1 MTFVRDVD
9 EQASGV
15 DEQAIAEGLNR
26 ALGPGRESFD
36 RVSWRKLAASGWL
49 HMLTEGP
56 GDPAE
61 VLARLISP
69 MEQWGAVVAPGPILL
84 TVAWMLPVLR
94 SANAE
99 QLAQEISGGLV
110 VTATREATGVGAL
123 PTIRAVRD
131 PAGQDGGGWRLSGRA
146 RLVPWLPDA
155 DKVLVTASTA
165 DHIDI
170 LACMRTDRAGVARTT
185 GETVD
190 PGVSVGDL
198 ILDDAPAET
207 VIGAD
212 STALRTAGAMY
223 SLALDAQAVGGAAEL
238 IARTVRY
245 VTERFQFGQPVGSFQ
260 AVKHRV
266 ADMLT
271 ATEAARALLWL
282 AAERLAARPAE
293 PPWEDIDASRVCSGS
308 AFRKVAGDAIQCHGG
323 MGFTWEQGIH
333 RYYRRALIAGSL
345 LGDVDAAASRLV
357 RCGLGL
363 PEATA

>member
-9 EQASGV
+9 EQASDV
-15 DEQAIAEGLNR
+15 DEQAIADGLSR
-26 ALGPGRESFD
+26 ALAGDRESFD
-36 RVSWRKLAASGWL
+36 RDSWRKLAASGWL
-49 HMLTEGP
+49 QMLTEGP

-61 VLARLISP
+61 VLARLIAP
-69 MEQWGAVVAPGPILL
+69 MEQWGATVAPGPILL
-84 TVAWMLPVLR
+84 TVAWILPVLR
-94 SANAE
+94 SANSQ
-99 QLAQEISGGLV
+99 QLADEISSGLV
-110 VTATREATGVGAL
+110 VTATREATSVAAS
-123 PTIRAVRD
+123 PTIRAV
-131 PAGQDGGGWRLSGRA
+131 QDQGSWRLSGHA

-155 DKVLVTASTA
+155 DKVLVTASTG
-165 DHIDI
+165 DNTDI
-170 LACMRTDRAGVARTT
+170 VACVSSDGAGVAHTA

-198 ILDDAPAET
+198 ILGDAVAET

-212 STALRTAGAMY
+212 IAALRTAEAMY
-223 SLALDAQAVGGAAEL
+223 SLALDAQAVGGAADL
-238 IARTVRY
+238 TTRTVRY
-245 VTERFQFGQPVGSFQ
+245 VTERRQFGQPVGSFQ

-282 AAERLAARPAE
+282 AAERLADRPGE

-333 RYYRRALIAGSL
+333 LHYRRALIAGSL

-357 RCGLGL
+357 RYGLGL
-363 PEATA
+363 PEVMA

>member
-9 EQASGV
+9 EQASDV
-15 DEQAIAEGLNR
+15 DEEAIADGLSR
-26 ALGPGRESFD
+26 ALAPDRESFERD
-36 RVSWRKLAASGWL
+36 SWRKLAASGWL

-69 MEQWGAVVAPGPILL
+69 MEQWGAVVAPGPIPL
-84 TVAWMLPVLR
+84 TLAWILPVLR
-94 SANAE
+94 SANAG
-99 QLAQEISGGLV
+99 QLAEEISSGLV
-110 VTATREATGVGAL
+110 VTATREATGVGTL

-131 PAGQDGGGWRLSGRA
+131 HGRWRLSGRA

-155 DKVLVTASTA
+155 DKLLVTASTA
-165 DHIDI
+165 DNADI
-170 LACMRTDRAGVARTT
+170 VACLSTDGAGVARTV

-198 ILDDAPAET
+198 ILDDALAET

-212 STALRTAGAMY
+212 SAALRTAAAMY

-245 VTERFQFGQPVGSFQ
+245 VTDRRQFGQPVGSFQ

-333 RYYRRALIAGSL
+333 RHYRRALIAGSL
-345 LGDVDAAASRLV
+345 LGDVDAAAIRLV

-363 PEATA
+363 PEVTA

>member
-9 EQASGV
+9 EQATDV
-15 DEQAIAEGLNR
+15 DEEAIADGLSR
-26 ALGPGRESFD
+26 ALVPDRESFERD
-36 RVSWRKLAASGWL
+36 SWRKLAASGWL

-69 MEQWGAVVAPGPILL
+69 MEQWGAVVAPGPIPL
-84 TVAWMLPVLR
+84 TLAWILPVLR

-99 QLAQEISGGLV
+99 QLAEEISTGLV
-110 VTATREATGVGAL
+110 VTATREATSVGTL

-131 PAGQDGGGWRLSGRA
+131 HGSWRLSGRA

-155 DKVLVTASTA
+155 DMVLVTASTA
-165 DHIDI
+165 DNADI
-170 LACMRTDRAGVARTT
+170 VASVSTDGAGVARTV

-198 ILDDAPAET
+198 ILDDALAVT

-212 STALRTAGAMY
+212 SAARRTAAAMY

-238 IARTVRY
+238 R
-245 VTERFQFGQPVGSFQ
+245 QFGQPVGSFQ

-271 ATEAARALLWL
+271 STEAARALLWL

-333 RYYRRALIAGSL
+333 RHYRRALIAGSL
-345 LGDVDAAASRLV
+345 LGDVDAAAIRLV

-363 PEATA
+363 PEVTA

>member
-9 EQASGV
+9 EQAGDV
-15 DEQAIAEGLNR
+15 DEQAIADGLSR
-26 ALGPGRESFD
+26 ALAGDRESFD
-36 RVSWRKLAASGWL
+36 RDSWRKLAASGWL
-49 HMLTEGP
+49 QMLTEGP

-69 MEQWGAVVAPGPILL
+69 MEQWGAAVAPGPILL
-84 TVAWMLPVLR
+84 TLAWILPVLR
-94 SANAE
+94 SANSQ
-99 QLAQEISGGLV
+99 QLADEISSGLV
-110 VTATREATGVGAL
+110 VTATREASSVGAF
-123 PTIRAVRD
+123 PTIRAV
-131 PAGQDGGGWRLSGRA
+131 QDQGNWRLSGHA

-155 DKVLVTASTA
+155 EKVLVTASTV
-165 DHIDI
+165 DGRDI
-170 LACMRTDRAGVARTT
+170 VACVSTDGAGVARTA

-198 ILDDAPAET
+198 ILGDALAET

-212 STALRTAGAMY
+212 IAALRTAGAMY
-223 SLALDAQAVGGAAEL
+223 SLALDAQAVGGAADL
-238 IARTVRY
+238 IIRTVRY
-245 VTERFQFGQPVGSFQ
+245 VTERRQFGQPVGSFQ

-282 AAERLAARPAE
+282 AAERLAGRPAE

-333 RYYRRALIAGSL
+333 LHYRRALITGSL

-357 RCGLGL
+357 RYGLGL
-363 PEATA
+363 PEVTA

>member
-9 EQASGV
+9 EQAV
-15 DEQAIAEGLNR
+15 ADGLNR
-26 ALGPGRESFD
+26 ALAGGRESFD
-36 RVSWRKLAASGWL
+36 RDSWRKLAASGWL
-49 HMLTEGP
+49 QMLTEGP

-61 VLARLISP
+61 VLARLIAP
-69 MEQWGAVVAPGPILL
+69 MEQWGAAVAPGPILL
-84 TVAWMLPVLR
+84 TLAWILPVLR
-94 SANAE
+94 SANSQ
-99 QLAQEISGGLV
+99 QLADEISSGLV
-110 VTATREATGVGAL
+110 VTATREATSVGAF
-123 PTIRAVRD
+123 PTIRAVPD
-131 PAGQDGGGWRLSGRA
+131 QGNWRLSGHA

-155 DKVLVTASTA
+155 DKVLVTASTV
-165 DHIDI
+165 DNTDI
-170 LACMRTDRAGVARTT
+170 VACVSTDGAGVARTAGQT
-185 GETVD
+185 AD

-198 ILDDAPAET
+198 SLGDALAET

-212 STALRTAGAMY
+212 IAALRTAGAMY
-223 SLALDAQAVGGAAEL
+223 SLALDAQAVGGAADL
-238 IARTVRY
+238 ITRTVRY
-245 VTERFQFGQPVGSFQ
+245 VTERRQFGQPVGSFQ

-282 AAERLAARPAE
+282 AAERLADRPAE

-333 RYYRRALIAGSL
+333 LHYRRALIAGSL

-357 RCGLGL
+357 RYGLGL
-363 PEATA
+363 PEVTA

>member
-9 EQASGV
+9 EQASDV
-15 DEQAIAEGLNR
+15 DEQAIADGLSR
-26 ALGPGRESFD
+26 ALAGDRESFD
-36 RVSWRKLAASGWL
+36 RDSWRKLAASGWL
-49 HMLTEGP
+49 QMLTEGS

-69 MEQWGAVVAPGPILL
+69 MEQWGATFAPGPILL
-84 TVAWMLPVLR
+84 TVAWILPVLR
-94 SANAE
+94 SANSR
-99 QLAQEISGGLV
+99 QLADEISSGLV
-110 VTATREATGVGAL
+110 VTATREATSVAAS

-131 PAGQDGGGWRLSGRA
+131 QGSWRLSGHA

-155 DKVLVTASTA
+155 DKVLVTASTG
-165 DHIDI
+165 DNTDI
-170 LACMRTDRAGVARTT
+170 VACVSTDGAGVARTA
-185 GETVD
+185 GQTVD

-198 ILDDAPAET
+198 ILGDALAET

-212 STALRTAGAMY
+212 IAALRTAGAMY
-223 SLALDAQAVGGAAEL
+223 SLALDAQAVGGAADL
-238 IARTVRY
+238 ITRTVRY
-245 VTERFQFGQPVGSFQ
+245 VTERRQFGQPVGSFQ

-282 AAERLAARPAE
+282 AAERLADRPGD

-323 MGFTWEQGIH
+323 MGFTWEQGLH
-333 RYYRRALIAGSL
+333 LHYRRALIAGSL

-357 RCGLGL
+357 RYGLGL
-363 PEATA
+363 PEVTA